1 MAQQIAA
8 KKSRAITEA
17 DATAAEDA
25 AQQYWGGLRHDAYF
39 KLLKERRKLPFHQQD
54 VREEFL
60 RMYQGD
66 SQVMVVVG
74 ETGSG
79 KSTQIPGLV

>member
-1 MAQQIAA
+1 MSIQITA
-8 KKSRAITEA
+8 KEPRTITEA

-25 AQQYWGGLRHDAYF
+25 AQHYWGGLRDDAYF
-39 KLLKERRKLPFHQQD
+39 KLLQARRALPFHQKG

-60 RMYQGD
+60 RLYQGD
-66 SQVMVVVG
+66 NQVMVVVG